1 MAGAPLLEVLAPGL
15 LTTVQDLGRFGYA
28 RWGVAASGAVDALAA
43 RTANLLVGN
52 PPGDAVVETTLMG
65 LRLRVLRDTYLAVC
79 GGDLEPKLDG
89 EAFPLWRGA
98 AVRAGQVLSFAG
110 PRWGLR
116 AYVAVSG
123 GIDVPEV
130 LGSRSTNLTSGF
142 GGFQGRSL
150 RKGDLLAVG
159 EANAAG
165 GEREFDPA
173 AAGYDGPPWRLR
185 ILWGPQ
191 EEMLAEEGR
200 TRLLSSVFTV
210 SPDSDRTGLRL
221 QGPAVPARPG
231 APDSIISEGVVSGA
245 IQLPADGQPIIL
257 LNETVSGGYRKP
269 ATVIAAD
276 LHRLGQIMPGE
287 EVRFEVVTLEEAVS
301 LLARLEERVRA
312 AFRPLLPR

>member
-1 MAGAPLLEVLAPGL
+1 MAGAPLLEVLAPGP

-52 PPGDAVVETTLMG
+52 PPGAAVLEMTLMG
-65 LRLRVLRDTYLAVC
+65 LRLRVLRDTRLAVC

-89 EAFPLWRGA
+89 ADFPLWKA
-98 AVRAGQVLSFAG
+98 VAVRAGQVLSFAA

-116 AYVAVSG
+116 AYVAVAG

-142 GGFQGRSL
+142 GGFQGRAL
-150 RKGDLLAVG
+150 RKGDLIAAG
-159 EANAAG
+159 DPAAAG

-200 TRLLSSVFTV
+200 DRLLSSVFAV
-210 SPDSDRTGLRL
+210 SPDSDRTGIRL

-231 APDSIISEGVVSGA
+231 APDSIISEGIVAGA

-276 LHRLGQIMPGE
+276 LHRLGQIMPGD
-287 EVRFEVVTLEEAVS
+287 EVRFEAVSLEEAVR
-301 LLARLEERVRA
+301 LLARLEERVAA
-312 AFRPLLPR
+312 AFRPPLSR

>member
-52 PPGDAVVETTLMG
+52 PPGDAVLETTLMG
-65 LRLRVLRDTYLAVC
+65 LKLRVLRDTRLAVC

-89 EAFPLWRGA
+89 GDIPLWRGA

-110 PRWGLR
+110 PRRGLR
-116 AYVAVSG
+116 AYVAVAG

-142 GGFQGRSL
+142 GGFQGRAL
-150 RKGDLLAVG
+150 RKGDLLAAG
-159 EANAAG
+159 EPAAAG
-165 GEREFDPA
+165 EEREFDPA

-200 TRLLSSVFTV
+200 NRLLSSVFTV

-221 QGPAVPARPG
+221 QGPTVPARPG
-231 APDSIISEGVVSGA
+231 APDSIISEGIVAGA

-276 LHRLGQIMPGE
+276 LHRLGQIMPGD
-287 EVRFEVVTLEEAVS
+287 EVRFEAVTLEEAVR
-301 LLARLEERVRA
+301 LLAHLEERVRA
-312 AFRPLLPR
+312 AFRPPLPR